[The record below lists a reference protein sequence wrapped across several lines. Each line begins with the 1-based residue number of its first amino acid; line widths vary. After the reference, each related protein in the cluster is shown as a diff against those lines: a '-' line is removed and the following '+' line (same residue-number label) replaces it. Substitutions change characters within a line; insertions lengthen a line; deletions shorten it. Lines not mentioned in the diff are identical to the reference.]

1 MSKQT
6 RRKKTTVAPQ
16 RARARAL
23 AAKATAAGPVG
34 SAAPP
39 KAARRRGRRRGLLN
53 GLATHEHERDIL
65 DQYLHEVS
73 KTPLL
78 TQKEEIALARKVRS
92 GDQESMQELV
102 KRNLR
107 FVISV
112 AKKYQ
117 NRGLPLTDLIGE
129 GNVGLLTAARKFDP
143 DQGVKFISYAVW
155 WIRQAILAALARQG
169 RTVRVPLNRTADLS
183 RIVRTAEYLR
193 QTLRREPTPEE
204 IADATRLSLEVVQSL
219 AALNTGDVRLDAPL
233 DPDGDRSLIER
244 FIAEDLPDTEERAM
258 DRFLSDEIE
267 SALNTLQKRDAKV
280 LRLYFGLDGGRE
292 HTLEEIGGMLG
303 VTRERVRQ
311 LRDRALKRLRDGD
324 VGKALASF
332 AA

>member
-1 MSKQT
+1 MPKQT

-16 RARARAL
+16 RARARVVAPR
-23 AAKATAAGPVG
+23 ASPAGSVG
-34 SAAPP
+34 AGAPP

-53 GLATHEHERDIL
+53 GLAAHEHERDIL

-102 KRNLR
+102 K
-107 FVISV
+107 
-112 AKKYQ
+112 
-117 NRGLPLTDLIGE
+117 
-129 GNVGLLTAARKFDP
+129 
-143 DQGVKFISYAVW
+143 
-155 WIRQAILAALARQG
+155 
-169 RTVRVPLNRTADLS
+169 
-183 RIVRTAEYLR
+183 
-193 QTLRREPTPEE
+193 
-204 IADATRLSLEVVQSL
+204 SL
-219 AALNTGDVRLDAPL
+219 AAPNTGDVRLDAPL

-311 LRDRALKRLRDGD
+311 LRDRALKRLRDGE